1 MNRISN
7 RMALAA
13 ALLSLFA
20 VVVAQVGCGGRD
32 GPERYSLSG
41 SITMSDGKPVP
52 AGEINFEPDHLAG
65 NSGPG
70 SMVQIKQ
77 GKYSLSADQGIVG
90 GKYIVTISPFDGVAF
105 GESIQG
111 KPLSKAQHVEKI
123 DLPSKNST
131 HDFKVTT
138 K

>member
-1 MNRISN
+1 MNRNSN
-7 RMALAA
+7 RLANTIALISLSAFV
-13 ALLSLFA
+13 ALLS
-20 VVVAQVGCGGRD
+20 GCGDQD
-32 GPERYSLSG
+32 GPVRYKLSG
-41 SITMSDGKPVP
+41 SITLPDGKPVP

-65 NSGPG
+65 NTGPG
-70 SMVQIKQ
+70 SMAQIKL
-77 GKYSLSADQGIVG
+77 GKYALPSDQGVVG
-90 GKYIVTISPFDGVAF
+90 GKYTVTISPFDGVAF

-123 DLPSKNST
+123 DLPAKNST

>member
-7 RMALAA
+7 CLANA
-13 ALLSLFA
+13 TALLSLSA
-20 VVVAQVGCGGRD
+20 LVVMLTGCGGQD
-32 GPERYSLSG
+32 GPSRYKLSG
-41 SITMSDGKPVP
+41 SVTMPDGKPVP

-70 SMVQIKQ
+70 SMAQIKQ
-77 GKYSLSADQGIVG
+77 GKYMLPTDQGVVG
-90 GKYIVTISPFDGVAF
+90 GKYTVTISPFDGVAF

-123 DLPSKNST
+123 DLPPKNST
-131 HDFKVTT
+131 CDFKVTT